1 MIPRLLTAIL
11 ILVQISASAQETPV
25 VHRLRILPVGDP
37 PPFRQKVR
45 DGARYEIP
53 AEEGTIPPRQLE
65 ITPAPEEGENQTLRL
80 RLGVLS
86 EPLEFSMPK
95 SRFIQT
101 RQPSG
106 DWVKIPVSTSEATLA
121 LVWRNGPNWNKAGV
135 LAVPDGVA
143 DRKKG
148 DCRFINVT
156 AKPIG
161 LLWGEERIRLNPG
174 ITLLRSLPAG
184 VQESA
189 LSIYYPSADGSQQP
203 CLSTKISRKDEK
215 LQQFVIY
222 AADEAKPRIPVK
234 VLPSE
239 EDR

>member
-1 MIPRLLTAIL
+1 MIPRLLPFIL
-11 ILVQISASAQETPV
+11 ILFQLSASAQEAPAR
-25 VHRLRILPVGDP
+25 HRLCILPVGDP
-37 PPFRQKVR
+37 PPFRQEVR

-65 ITPAPEEGENQTLRL
+65 IANAEEGETKTLRL

-86 EPLEFSMPK
+86 EPLEFPMPQ
-95 SRFIQT
+95 SRVIET

-106 DWVKIPVSTSEATLA
+106 AWVKIPVSTSEATLA
-121 LVWRNGPNWNKAGV
+121 LVWKSGPNWNKAGV
-135 LAVPDGVA
+135 LAVPDGIA

-161 LLWGEERIRLNPG
+161 LLWGEERLRLNPG
-174 ITLLRSLPAG
+174 TTLLRSLPTG
-184 VQESA
+184 VQETP
-189 LSIYYPSADGSQQP
+189 LSIYYPSADGTQQP
-203 CLSTKISRKDEK
+203 CLSTKITRNDGK

-222 AADEAKPRIPVK
+222 AADETKPRIPVK

>member
-1 MIPRLLTAIL
+1 M
-11 ILVQISASAQETPV
+11 SASAQETPV
-25 VHRLRILPVGDP
+25 LHSLRILPVGDP
-37 PPFRQKVR
+37 PPFRQEVR

-65 ITPAPEEGENQTLRL
+65 IPTFKKEGETQTLRL
-80 RLGVLS
+80 RLGILS
-86 EPLEFSMPK
+86 EPLEFPMPE
-95 SRFIQT
+95 SRVIET

-106 DWVKIPVSTSEATLA
+106 AWVKIPVSTSEATLA
-121 LVWRNGPNWNKAGV
+121 LVWKSGPNWNKAGV

-161 LLWGEERIRLNPG
+161 LLWGEERLRLNPG
-174 ITLLRSLPAG
+174 TTLLRSLPAG
-184 VQESA
+184 VQETA

-203 CLSTKISRKDEK
+203 CLATKISRKDEK

-222 AADEAKPRIPVK
+222 AADELKPRIPVK

>member
-1 MIPRLLTAIL
+1 MIPRLLPL
-11 ILVQISASAQETPV
+11 ILVLFQISASAQETPV
-25 VHRLRILPVGDP
+25 LHRLCILPVGDP
-37 PPFRQKVR
+37 PPFRQEVR

-65 ITPAPEEGENQTLRL
+65 IAASKEEGEPQKLRL

-86 EPLEFSMPK
+86 EPLEFPMPK
-95 SRFIQT
+95 SGFMET

-106 DWVKIPVSTSEATLA
+106 AWVKIPVSTAEATLA
-121 LVWRNGPNWNKAGV
+121 LVWRSGPNWNKAGV

-174 ITLLRSLPAG
+174 TTLLRSLSTG
-184 VQESA
+184 VQETG

-203 CLSTKISRKDEK
+203 CLSTKVSRKDDK

-222 AADEAKPRIPVK
+222 ASDEAKPRMPVK